1 MAVITT
7 YLLCEILIVGR
18 YCVVRV
24 QLRSMCN
31 YLAEQSRDARVSSS
45 VVPHFKVLQQF
56 ASGVVAIAGMLVV
69 SLRQLRTDRVCV
81 ELDAACCVA
90 LL

>member
-1 MAVITT
+1 M
-7 YLLCEILIVGR
+7 
-18 YCVVRV
+18 
-24 QLRSMCN
+24 
-31 YLAEQSRDARVSSS
+31 SSS